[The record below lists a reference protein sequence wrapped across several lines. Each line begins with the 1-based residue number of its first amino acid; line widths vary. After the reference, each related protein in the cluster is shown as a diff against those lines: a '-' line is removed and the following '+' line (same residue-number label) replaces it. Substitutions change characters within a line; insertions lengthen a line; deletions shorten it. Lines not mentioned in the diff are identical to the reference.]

1 MSDATLER
9 TAHFHAAHRYTVDDW
24 TEEENE
30 RAFGD
35 LREIHWHGY
44 SATVWVTGP
53 IDPITGFCVDLVTLE
68 DRLGEIIGSLNE
80 RVLNDVLPDVVVG
93 RLQPSCE
100 VIARWIFRELSPTIP
115 GAAELV
121 RVRVAES
128 KDLAAIWPG
137 LR

>member
-9 TAHFHAAHRYTVDDW
+9 TVHFHAAHRYSVDGW
-24 TEEENE
+24 SEEENE

-35 LREIHWHGY
+35 LRELHWHGY
-44 SATVWVTGP
+44 SVTIWVTGP
-53 IDPITGFCVDLVTLE
+53 MDPATGFCVDLVALDE
-68 DRLGEIIGSLNE
+68 RLGEIVGSLNE

-100 VIARWIFRELSPTIP
+100 VIARWIHGELAPAIP
-115 GAAELV
+115 GEAELV

-128 KDLAAIWPG
+128 KELAAIWPG
-137 LR
+137 IR